1 MGLLV
6 LNSCN
11 NVQRTLPPKK
21 RIPPQYESKGFQ
33 FRELDTETIGSDN
46 LREAVKLPHGVDINE
61 WLAMNTVD
69 FCKQIS
75 LLYATLEE
83 FCTPTTC
90 PVMNAGRYEYRWSD
104 GITVLEPKMVS
115 APEYVE
121 CLMNWIETQ
130 IDNEIIF
137 PKNPGEPFPSNF
149 EDFVKRI
156 LRKVFRVYA
165 HIYYSHF
172 IKIVTL
178 NEHAHL
184 NTCFKHF
191 LLFVSEFQLVDKE
204 DMAPVKNLVETV
216 LKP

>member
-1 MGLLV
+1 MDDHIFL
-6 LNSCN
+6 SYSN
-11 NVQRTLPPKK
+11 NVQRTLPPKNRK
-21 RIPPQYESKGFQ
+21 HPEYESKY
-33 FRELDTETIGSDN
+33 RELVPETIGSDN
-46 LREAVKLPHGVDINE
+46 LREAVKLPPGVDINE

-69 FCKQIS
+69 FYKQIS

-90 PVMNAGRYEYRWSD
+90 PVMNVGRYEYRWAD
-104 GITVLEPKMVS
+104 GITVIEPKMVS

-156 LRKVFRVYA
+156 LRKMFRVYA

-204 DMAPVKNLVETV
+204 EMAPIKDLVETV